1 MTEVKIVGYYT
12 NNACMLGFPDRS
24 DLTVTKYVLEDEKGS
39 IQIIPP
45 PINPPEIKPFEKDF
59 ARSQK
64 VNPDWESI
72 SAADN
77 RLSISREDFTGFF
90 SRREINL
97 LLKYLVLQ
105 IEANH
110 WVENELRNKW
120 GIYATFSKI
129 VVQTQPWG
137 RFNEHGVVIGKD
149 LLRIRL
155 GDPREFHSFVSPQ
168 AIYAHELGHH
178 LASFDSRG
186 MNIFSNAQLMFGTA
200 VEPLKASLTLNGNF
214 DGKYVYIPYKLL
226 PSELLYRPP
235 SMERGLLY
243 YADELVADKVALQL
257 CGYAKSKRRISINIK
272 EILKKDK
279 NPWAILHLLVLARE
293 YNLKSYEKILL
304 YKFKRHE
311 KHWEKIISTEQLL
324 SSLSDFFNKVTL
336 KRQ

>member
-12 NNACMLGFPDRS
+12 NNACKLGFPDRS
-24 DLTVTKYVLEDEKGS
+24 DLTISKYVIEDEKGS

-45 PINPPEIKPFEKDF
+45 PINPPEIK
-59 ARSQK
+59 RSQK

-77 RLSISREDFTGFF
+77 RLLISREDFTRFF

-97 LLKYLVLQ
+97 LLKYLALQ

-110 WVENELRNKW
+110 WVDNELRNKW

-129 VVQTQPWG
+129 VVKAPWG
-137 RFNEHGVVIGKD
+137 RFNDHGVVLGKD

-178 LASFDSRG
+178 LSSFDSRG
-186 MNIFSNAQLMFGTA
+186 MNIFSNVGSESEDIERLR
-200 VEPLKASLTLNGNF
+200 ASLTLNGNF
-214 DGKYVYIPYKLL
+214 DGKYVYVPYKLL

-257 CGYAKSKRRISINIK
+257 CGYAESKRRVSINLK

-304 YKFKRHE
+304 YKIKRHE
-311 KHWEKIISTEQLL
+311 KHWGKIISTEQLL
-324 SSLSDFFNKVTL
+324 NSLSDFFNKVTL